1 MSPFQLITVCVF
13 LTAGLH
19 VLCRDGDRNSR
30 VRGELTNSSEVSRS
44 RLLCC
49 VGVDLTAGCEVEAI
63 LRTMLSVVS
72 LRVCVWWWGGG
83 GGVGGCLSQPGW
95 VNGHGP
101 CGIWPFGR
109 GSPSTAALRAS

>member
-72 LRVCVWWWGGG
+72 LRVCVCVVVGWG
-83 GGVGGCLSQPGW
+83 W
-95 VNGHGP
+95 R
-101 CGIWPFGR
+101 GR
-109 GSPSTAALRAS
+109 RVSESAWMG

>member
-1 MSPFQLITVCVF
+1 MSCAVKVIEIV
-13 LTAGLH
+13 G
-19 VLCRDGDRNSR
+19 
-30 VRGELTNSSEVSRS
+30 GELTNSSEVSRS
-44 RLLCC
+44 HLLCC

-72 LRVCVWWWGGG
+72 LMVCVCVVVGWRGG

-109 GSPSTAALRAS
+109 GSPSTAALRTS